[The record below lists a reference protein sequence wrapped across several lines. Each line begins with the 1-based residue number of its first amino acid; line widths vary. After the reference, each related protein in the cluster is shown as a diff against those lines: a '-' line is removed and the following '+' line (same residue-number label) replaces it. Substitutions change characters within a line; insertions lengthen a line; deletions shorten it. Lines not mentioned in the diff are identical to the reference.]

1 MRKNLAWA
9 GAFALALS
17 HPAAHAASD
26 AELDQIRAQIKE
38 LKSDYEARIK
48 ALEQRLQE
56 AEQKAQ
62 SAQQQAKQASDTA
75 KQANDT
81 AQQVANAPLPPPAP
95 STTATGASGLAAF
108 NPAVSVVL
116 QGTYANLSQDPKQ
129 FAIAGYPLGGD
140 VGPGKRGFSLGESE
154 IAIFANVDPI
164 FTGNLIASITPEN
177 TIGVE
182 EAYGIV
188 NGAPYGIVP
197 KFGRF
202 FSGIGYLNEQ
212 HQHVWDFVDAPLA
225 YQAFVGGQYQQD
237 GLQAKWVAP
246 IDQYLELGAE
256 VGNGANFPGTE
267 RNHNGAGS
275 WALYAHTGGDI
286 GDSHNWRAGLSYL
299 STRAEDREYT
309 QPDVFGRDASLSFTG
324 TSHLAIADFVWKY
337 APHGNTLGN
346 TFKLQGEYFYRR
358 ESGDLT
364 YNPAT
369 VLESTRGYSA
379 RQDGWYVQGVYQFM
393 PTWRAGLRYDRLAAG
408 GQDYGANSAVLASTD
423 FGPRRYSAMVDWSP
437 SEFSRL
443 RLQYARSETVPGITD
458 NEWFLQYIL
467 SIGAH
472 GAHKY

>member
-1 MRKNLAWA
+1 MRKPIAWA
-9 GAFALALS
+9 GAFALAIS
-17 HPAAHAASD
+17 YVPGAHAAASD
-26 AELDQIRAQIKE
+26 KDLEEIRAQIQE
-38 LKSDYEARIK
+38 LKASYEARIQ
-48 ALEQRLQE
+48 ALEQRLKD
-56 AEQKAQ
+56 AEQKASQ
-62 SAQQQAKQASDTA
+62 AQAIATK
-75 KQANDT
+75 ANDT
-81 AQQVANAPLPPPAP
+81 AQEVANAPLPTPAP
-95 STTATGASGLAAF
+95 AAPAAGASGIAAF
-108 NPAVSVVL
+108 NPAISAVL

-154 IAIFANVDPI
+154 LAIFANVDPI
-164 FTGNLIASITPEN
+164 FAGTLIASITPED

-225 YQAFVGGQYQQD
+225 YQAFLGGQYQQD

-246 IDQYLELGAE
+246 LDQYLELGAE
-256 VGNGANFPGTE
+256 AGNGAKFPGTE
-267 RNHNGAGS
+267 RNRNGVGS

-309 QPDVFGRDASLSFTG
+309 QPDAFGRDASLSFTG
-324 TSHLAIADFVWKY
+324 PSRLAIADFVWKY
-337 APHGNTLGN
+337 APHGNTLAN
-346 TFKLQGEYFYRR
+346 TFKLQGEYFYRKD
-358 ESGDLT
+358 SGDLT
-364 YNPAT
+364 YNPAS
-369 VLESTRGYSA
+369 VLESTAAYSA
-379 RQDGWYVQGVYQFM
+379 RQSGWYLQGVYQFM
-393 PTWRAGLRYDRLAAG
+393 PTWRAGLRYDRLASG
-408 GQDYGANSAVLASTD
+408 GQDYGANSAFLASTD
-423 FGPRRYSAMVDWSP
+423 FAPRRYSAMVDWTP
-437 SEFSRL
+437 SEFSRI